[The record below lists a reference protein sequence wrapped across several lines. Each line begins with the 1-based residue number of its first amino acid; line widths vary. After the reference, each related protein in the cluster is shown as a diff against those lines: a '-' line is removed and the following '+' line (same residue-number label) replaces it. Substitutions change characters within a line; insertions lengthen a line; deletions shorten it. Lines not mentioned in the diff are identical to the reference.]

1 MTGVTT
7 GTVTLLFTDIEG
19 STLLLREL
27 GARYETE
34 LTEHRRLLREA
45 FDARGGSLVDTAGDG
60 FFYVFG
66 RAREAVMAAVD
77 GQIAL
82 NAHAWAAPLR
92 VRMGMHT
99 GEPTRTETSYV
110 GLDVHR
116 AARIMS
122 AGHGGQILISKT
134 TRDLASG
141 DLPPE
146 ISLADLGE
154 HHLKDLPAP
163 ERLYQVN
170 APGLQHDFP
179 PLRSIDSRPNNLP
192 RQLTT
197 FVGREREIGQAK
209 GMLASSPL
217 VTFTGPGG
225 VGKTRLAL
233 EIAGDLLDDF
243 PDGMWFVDLGPL
255 TDPTFVPPAIA
266 NALGV
271 MPAPGQP
278 ILDTLIDHLHVQR
291 VLLVID
297 NCEHVLGQAA
307 ITIDGLL
314 RSCSN
319 VRVLAT
325 SREGLAIDGEM
336 VFAVPS
342 LFAPDPSTASED
354 ELAHSDAIRLFI
366 ERATSAAPGFQLT
379 NRNAGAVAQI
389 CRRLDGVPLAIEL
402 AAARVRALP
411 VEQIAARLD
420 DRFRL
425 LTGSNRVTV
434 PRHQTLRHTID
445 WSYDLLAE
453 DERAVFRR
461 LAVFVGGC
469 SLEAAEAVCAG
480 ELVDQ
485 YAVLDLLMRLVDK
498 SLLTAETGGTEARYR
513 QLETVRQYA
522 RDRLLE
528 TGEAKEA
535 LRRHRDWYLAMVAR
549 AEPEFFQG
557 AESAEWLSRLDR
569 EHDNLRAALQWSL
582 DEPGE
587 EREGLH
593 LAAGLWRFWEIHG
606 HLAEGRSWLE
616 RFLDATSGEVS
627 ALRADAY
634 TGAGILAFMLGDQ
647 AGASDLHQRSLELHR
662 QVGDADGIAFA
673 ANNLGNAAVLAGDY
687 AAAKELY
694 EQVIPWARDRGD
706 LRVLG
711 FALVNMAE
719 AVALAGDPVQARA
732 QYDEGIANFREAG
745 DRWAESFALD
755 NLGVTLVRLGQP
767 GEAASFYEQALAISR
782 EMNDERGIAR
792 ALAHI
797 GDVAAHGGDE
807 ARARQLYT
815 ESLQIRRSLGDLPG
829 IASAM
834 EKLASVLTAT
844 DPQHAALLLGAAER
858 VRDLIRAPVPR
869 AVREEY
875 EAFRRAVENRLGQ
888 AAFDDARAEG
898 RRITIEAALATIL
911 PAPG

>member
-1 MTGVTT
+1 MAGAGS

-19 STLLLREL
+19 STRLLREL
-27 GARYETE
+27 GPRWETE
-34 LTEHRRLLREA
+34 LGEHRRLLREA

-60 FFYVFG
+60 FFYAFP
-66 RAREAVMAAVD
+66 RAREAVLAAVD
-77 GQIAL
+77 GQVAL
-82 NAHAWAAPLR
+82 NAHGWAAPLR

-99 GEPTRTETSYV
+99 GEPTRTETGYV

-116 AARIMS
+116 AARIMA
-122 AGHGGQILISKT
+122 AGHGGQILLSQT
-134 TRDLASG
+134 TRDLAG
-141 DLPPE
+141 ADLPDE
-146 ISLADLGE
+146 VGLVDLGE
-154 HHLKDLPAP
+154 HQLKDLPAP

-197 FVGREREIGQAK
+197 FVGREREIRQAK
-209 GMLASSPL
+209 GMLASAPL

-233 EIAGDLLDDF
+233 EIADELLDDF
-243 PDGMWFVDLGPL
+243 PEGMWFVDLGPL
-255 TDPTFVPPAIA
+255 TDPTFVAPAIA

-271 MPAPGQP
+271 MHAPGQP
-278 ILDTLIDHLHVQR
+278 ILDTLVDHLHTQR

-297 NCEHVLGQAA
+297 NCEHVLEEAA
-307 ITIDGLL
+307 RTIDAL
-314 RSCSN
+314 RRGCGS

-342 LFAPDPSTASED
+342 LFVPDPATASED
-354 ELAHSDAIRLFI
+354 ELIHSDAIRLFV
-366 ERATSAAPGFQLT
+366 ERATSATPGFHIT
-379 NRNAGAVAQI
+379 PRNAGAVAQI

-434 PRHQTLRHTID
+434 PRHQTLRQTID

-453 DERAVFRR
+453 DERAAFRR

-469 SLEAAEAVCAG
+469 SLEAAEAVCVG

-485 YAVLDLLMRLVDK
+485 YAVLDLLSRLVDK
-498 SLLTAETGGTEARYR
+498 SLLIADTEGTEARYR

-528 TGEAKEA
+528 TGEAKDA

-557 AESAEWLSRLDR
+557 AESAEWLARLDH

-616 RFLDATSGEVS
+616 RFLEVTSGEVS

-647 AGASDLHQRSLELHR
+647 AGASALHQRSLELHR

-673 ANNLGNAAVLAGDY
+673 ANNLANAAVLSGDY

-694 EQVIPWARDRGD
+694 EQVLPWARERGD
-706 LRVLG
+706 LRVTG
-711 FALVNMAE
+711 FSLVNMAE
-719 AVALAGDPVQARA
+719 AVALAGDPDQARA
-732 QYDEGIANFREAG
+732 QYAEGIANFRQAG
-745 DRWAESFALD
+745 DRWGESFALD
-755 NLGVTLVRLGQP
+755 NMGMMLVRLEQP
-767 GEAASFYEQALAISR
+767 DEAAALHAQALAISR
-782 EMNDERGIAR
+782 ELGDERGIAR
-792 ALAHI
+792 ALAHM

-807 ARARQLYT
+807 ARARELYT

-829 IASAM
+829 IASTM
-834 EKLASVLTAT
+834 EKLASVVTND
-844 DPQHAALLLGAAER
+844 DPRHAAVLLGAAER

-869 AVREEY
+869 SVREEY
-875 EAFRRAVENRLGQ
+875 EAFRRAVQERLGPD
-888 AAFDDARAEG
+888 AFDEARTEG
-898 RRITIEAALATIL
+898 RRLSTEAALATIL
-911 PAPG
+911 P